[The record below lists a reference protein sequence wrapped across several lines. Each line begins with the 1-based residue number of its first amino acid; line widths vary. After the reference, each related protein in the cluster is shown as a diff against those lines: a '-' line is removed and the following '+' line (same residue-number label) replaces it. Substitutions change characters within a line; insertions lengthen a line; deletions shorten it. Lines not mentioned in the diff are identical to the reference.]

1 MKPQPSLVWPANATD
16 PHASTA
22 LTVHDLIEAGGG
34 AALRSYIAGR
44 LTVVAAR
51 DAANPRAW
59 SGFAVD
65 CLTASVGDV
74 TDGGVEVAASSL
86 QMALAYID
94 HLETMVA
101 RGDA

>member
-1 MKPQPSLVWPANATD
+1 MKRQPSLVWPANATD

-22 LTVHDLIEAGGG
+22 LTVADLIETAGG

-44 LTVVAAR
+44 LTVVAAE

-59 SGFAVD
+59 SSFAVD

-74 TDGGVEVAASSL
+74 TDGGVEVSASSL
-86 QMALAYID
+86 QMALAYIA

-101 RGDA
+101 RGGA

>member
-1 MKPQPSLVWPANATD
+1 VKPQPSLVWPANAAD

-22 LTVHDLIEAGGG
+22 LTVADLIEAGGG
-34 AALRSYIAGR
+34 AALRSYISGR
-44 LTVVAAR
+44 LTVVAAE
-51 DAANPRAW
+51 DASNPKAW
-59 SGFAVD
+59 SGFAVE
-65 CLTASVGDV
+65 CLAASVGDV

-101 RGDA
+101 RGGA

>member
-1 MKPQPSLVWPANATD
+1 MKAKASLVWPANATD

-22 LTVHDLIEAGGG
+22 LTVGDLLETGGG

-44 LTVVAAR
+44 LTAVAAE
-51 DAANPRAW
+51 DASNPKAW

-65 CLTASVGDV
+65 CLTAKVGDIA
-74 TDGGVEVAASSL
+74 DGGVEVSASSL

-101 RGDA
+101 RGGE